1 MNSKSLYF
9 IEKMDCPCEERLIRL
24 AFQDKDINDM
34 KFNLQERKLE
44 IYHSKDISEEINE
57 KLYSLNLGAKLL
69 ERVDIMSDFDTKIQ
83 DSNKELKV
91 LIYVLLINFILFITE
106 LIVGF
111 FAGSMGVMAD
121 SLDMLADALV
131 YGMSIMAIIN
141 PKIKKKNVAKIS
153 AYLQMLLALIGIAEV
168 IRRFMG
174 LDIEAN
180 FISMIIISSIA
191 LIGNAICVYLLQ
203 KLSSKEAHI
212 RASLIFSANDVLIN
226 IGVIFSA
233 ILVSLFNSNYPDL
246 IIGIFIFILVL
257 KGAYRIYSLSK

>member
-1 MNSKSLYF
+1 M
-9 IEKMDCPCEERLIRL
+9 
-24 AFQDKDINDM
+24 
-34 KFNLQERKLE
+34 
-44 IYHSKDISEEINE
+44 
-57 KLYSLNLGAKLL
+57 YSLNLGAKLL
-69 ERVDIMSDFDTKIQ
+69 ERVDITSDFDTKIQ

-111 FAGSMGVMAD
+111 FAGSMGVVAD

-131 YGMSIMAIIN
+131 YGMSIMAIIT
-141 PKIKKKNVAKIS
+141 PKIKKRNVAKIS
-153 AYLQMLLALIGIAEV
+153 AYLQMALALIGIAEV
-168 IRRFMG
+168 IRRFIG
-174 LDIEAN
+174 LDIETN
-180 FISMIIISSIA
+180 FVYMIIVSSIA
-191 LIGNAICVYLLQ
+191 LVGNAICVYLLQ

-233 ILVSLFNSNYPDL
+233 IFVSLFNSNYPDL